1 MKRRTILRCGAAIVF
16 AAALQVSCEKTHA
29 AMIITA
35 FNSPM
40 TENFD
45 TFAGTAATVPVNFTW
60 TPDGIGG
67 STTGV
72 DRGLFDT
79 ATTAYTNN
87 NGLYALL
94 YSSNSATDRAFGTK
108 RQPNTNPDIL
118 AWSFVNQTGT

>member
-1 MKRRTILRCGAAIVF
+1 MNLRANLRWTTVCAFVVAIHF
-16 AAALQVSCEKTHA
+16 CSAQTWA
-29 AMIITA
+29 AMMITA

-45 TFAGTAATVPVNFTW
+45 TFAGTAATVPANLTW